1 MGDDH
6 RGLSAEAEMK
16 ILEKIDTEILLLVV
30 GEAPEEASHGVTNPE
45 DSMDQHGSEVLP
57 ADPVTLDGE

>member
-1 MGDDH
+1 
-6 RGLSAEAEMK
+6 MK